1 MNVYL
6 LHIELISNQNLSFYF
21 SSKSKVFTFLDHQI
35 SKELQTETEYTFI
48 EDDTKTL
55 IGDILYSGQVYNI
68 LDDVYFNFKIIKLNI
83 L

>member
-6 LHIELISNQNLSFYF
+6 LYIELVSNQNLSFYF

-35 SKELQTETEYTFI
+35 SKELQTETEYTFL
-48 EDDTKTL
+48 EDNTKIS
-55 IGDILYSGQVYNI
+55 IGDILYNGQIYNI
-68 LDDVYFNFKIIKLNI
+68 LDDVYFNFKIIQLNI